1 MSKMG
6 ILLEQTKPS
15 LLLLDKSWANTCPRF
30 EAEKN
35 AAIEEDSRGEKDR
48 TVAAPSNR
56 KRGEK
61 G

>member
-6 ILLEQTKPS
+6 TLFEQTKPS
-15 LLLLDKSWANTCPRF
+15 LLLSDKSWANTCLRSG
-30 EAEKN
+30 AEKK
-35 AAIEEDSRGEKDR
+35 AAIEEDSRGEKDG